1 MTVYNKLVRDRIP
14 EVIEASGK
22 KCEVRVLDDQEYI
35 LRLNQKLQEELQEY
49 LADQSVEEL
58 ADMVE
63 LIQAILEFKEVS
75 LDQFEQIRKEKHEV
89 RGGFRKRLFLVNVS
103 E

>member
-1 MTVYNKLVRDRIP
+1 MIVYNKLVRDRIP

-35 LRLNQKLQEELQEY
+35 LCLNQKLQEELQEY

-58 ADMVE
+58 ADLVE
-63 LIQAILEFKEVS
+63 LIHAILEFKGIS
-75 LDQFEQIRKEKHEV
+75 SDRLEQVRREKRAAH
-89 RGGFRKRLFLVNVS
+89 GGFRKRLFLVHVS